1 MRKLIVHFIEKDKKS
16 KDSIQILKIGGV
28 NNTGQRWAIST
39 NEAIE
44 GIGSGQWE
52 LFILANKNEI
62 PVRIRR
68 KENQNPVLIAQGDG
82 YLHNL
87 LEDLPEITSEESV

>member
-1 MRKLIVHFIEKDKKS
+1 MRKLIIHFIQRDKKS
-16 KDSIQILKIGGV
+16 KESLQILKIGGV

-44 GIGSGQWE
+44 GIRSGQWE
-52 LFILANKNEI
+52 LFVLSSQNEI
-62 PVRIRR
+62 PVRI
-68 KENQNPVLIAQGDG
+68 KQEENQTPLLIAQGDG

-87 LEDLPEITSEESV
+87 LEDLPEINFEQIA

>member
-1 MRKLIVHFIEKDKKS
+1 MRKLIVHFIQKDTKS

-39 NEAIE
+39 KEAID
-44 GIGSGQWE
+44 GIRSGQWE
-52 LFILANKNEI
+52 LFILSNNNEI
-62 PVRIRR
+62 PVRIRQE
-68 KENQNPVLIAQGDG
+68 ENQLLLIAQGDG

-87 LEDLPEITSEESV
+87 LEDLPEIHWEQPT

>member
-1 MRKLIVHFIEKDKKS
+1 MRKLTVHFIEKDKKS

-39 NEAIE
+39 KEAIQ
-44 GIGSGQWE
+44 GIESGQWE
-52 LFILANKNEI
+52 LFVLGSNTEI
-62 PVRIRR
+62 PVRIRQE
-68 KENQNPVLIAQGDG
+68 ENQPAVLIAQGDG

-87 LEDLPEITSEESV
+87 LEDLPEINSEEPV

>member
-1 MRKLIVHFIEKDKKS
+1 MRKLTVHFIEKDKKS

-39 NEAIE
+39 KEAIQ
-44 GIGSGQWE
+44 GIESGQWE
-52 LFILANKNEI
+52 LFVLASKNEI
-62 PVRIRR
+62 PVRIRQE
-68 KENQNPVLIAQGDG
+68 ENKPAVLIAQGDG

-87 LEDLPEITSEESV
+87 LEDLPEISFEELA

>member
-1 MRKLIVHFIEKDKKS
+1 MRKLTVHFIEKDKKS

-39 NEAIE
+39 KEAIQ
-44 GIGSGQWE
+44 GIESGQWE
-52 LFILANKNEI
+52 LFLLSNTNEI
-62 PVRIRR
+62 PVRI
-68 KENQNPVLIAQGDG
+68 KEEENKPAVLIAQGDG

-87 LEDLPEITSEESV
+87 LEDLPEIYSEEIL

>member
-1 MRKLIVHFIEKDKKS
+1 MRKLTVHFIQKDTKS

-39 NEAIE
+39 KEAIE
-44 GIGSGQWE
+44 GIESGQWE
-52 LFILANKNEI
+52 LFVLSNNNEI

-68 KENQNPVLIAQGDG
+68 GENQTPVLIALGDG

-87 LEDLPEITSEESV
+87 LEDLPEINQKEIL